1 MTENGIQAL
10 MPVDRETLKS
20 KVARV
25 LREAIQT
32 GQLKPNQRL
41 VEEEI
46 SQQLGVSRVP
56 VREAIANLEQDG
68 LVVREL
74 GRGARVANPS
84 KMDVEEIYGLRLALE
99 LYALKIAFEKIKE
112 KNLTTF
118 QSLVD
123 KMSEC
128 VEEDD
133 FSQLMETDLAFHESI
148 CNIAG
153 NQKLLDAWRS
163 QVSQLRMLLTL
174 SGSQGYDVRNM
185 VKGHE
190 QILVALRDQNLESA
204 LEMLERHICMSRDRL
219 LSGMHGRGE

>member
-1 MTENGIQAL
+1 MAENGIQTL
-10 MPVDRETLKS
+10 KPVDRETLKS
-20 KVARV
+20 KVSRV

-32 GQLKPNQRL
+32 GQLKPDQRL

-56 VREAIANLEQDG
+56 VREAIAKLEQDG

-84 KMDVEEIYGLRLALE
+84 ESDVEEIYGLRLALE
-99 LYALKIAFEKIKE
+99 LYALKIAFEKIRG
-112 KNLTTF
+112 KNIQTF
-118 QSLVD
+118 QRLVD
-123 KMSEC
+123 EMSKS

-133 FSQLMETDLAFHESI
+133 FPQLMEMDLAFHETI
-148 CNIAG
+148 CKVAG
-153 NQKLLDAWRS
+153 NQKLLDTWRS

-174 SGSQGYDVRNM
+174 SGSKNYDVRNM

-190 QILVALRDQNLESA
+190 QILVSIRDHDLESA
-204 LEMLERHICMSRDRL
+204 ENMLETHICMSRDRL
-219 LSGMHGRGE
+219 LQGMHERDE

>member
-1 MTENGIQAL
+1 MSENGIQAL
-10 MPVDRETLKS
+10 LPVDRETLKS

-32 GQLKPNQRL
+32 GQLRPNQRL

-46 SQQLGVSRVP
+46 SHQLGVSRVP

-84 KMDVEEIYGLRLALE
+84 KTDIEEIYGLRLALE

-112 KNLTTF
+112 KNLQTF
-118 QSLVD
+118 QKLVG
-123 KMSEC
+123 KMSEY
-128 VEEDD
+128 VKEED
-133 FSQLMETDLAFHESI
+133 FSQLMETDLAFHEAV
-148 CNIAG
+148 CKIAG

-163 QVSQLRMLLTL
+163 QVSQVRMLLTL
-174 SGSQGYDVRNM
+174 SGSQNYDVRNM

-190 QILVALRDQNLESA
+190 QILIAMRDQDLESA
-204 LEMLERHICMSRDRL
+204 LSMLERHICMSRDRL
-219 LSGMHGRGE
+219 LMGMHERGE